1 MGTSS
6 AVRSDGWSVEL
17 VSVDLCWK
25 VLTVLTCVEKCCK
38 VLGSSVARERAADT
52 GFLIP
57 R

>member
-6 AVRSDGWSVEL
+6 ADRSDGWSVEL

-25 VLTVLTCVEKCCK
+25 VLTVLTCAEKCCK